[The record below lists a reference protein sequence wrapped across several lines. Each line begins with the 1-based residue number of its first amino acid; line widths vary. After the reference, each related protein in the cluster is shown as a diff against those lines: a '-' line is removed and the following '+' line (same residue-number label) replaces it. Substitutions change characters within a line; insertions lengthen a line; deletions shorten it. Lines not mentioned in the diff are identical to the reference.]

1 MAWNVGGNNNQGGY
15 QQSGYQQGGYQQ
27 SYQQPSGDEG
37 REFSWDGDT
46 ITADGSDYILLP
58 PGDYNFTIAKFDR
71 TRSQGS
77 DKMPPCNMAV
87 VYFDIHSDQGD
98 VQVRENYLLHSKFEW
113 KLSQLFSSVGLKKKG
128 AELGNIGAAFDKAKG
143 CEGHLKIKHEDF
155 NGRTSAKVGSYVF
168 GFGKVSKGA
177 SAPTAPAIDEDSM
190 PFEIE

>member
-1 MAWNVGGNNNQGGY
+1 MALDWNSKISASAGEPDIIPVGEYPFYVANIEKTYTGANSKIPGTPMAKLTLAVQ
-15 QQSGYQQGGYQQ
+15 
-27 SYQQPSGDEG
+27 
-37 REFSWDGDT
+37 
-46 ITADGSDYILLP
+46 TANGTASV
-58 PGDYNFTIAKFDR
+58 FDNLVLSE
-71 TRSQGS
+71 T
-77 DKMPPCNMAV
+77 M
-87 VYFDIHSDQGD
+87 
-98 VQVRENYLLHSKFEW
+98 EW
-113 KLSQLFSSVGLKKKG
+113 KLASFFECIGLKKKG